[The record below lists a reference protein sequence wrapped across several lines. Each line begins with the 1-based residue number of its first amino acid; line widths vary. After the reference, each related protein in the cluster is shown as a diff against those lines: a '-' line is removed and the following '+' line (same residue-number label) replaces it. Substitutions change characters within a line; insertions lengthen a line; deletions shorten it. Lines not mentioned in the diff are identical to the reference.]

1 MGRQSTREPS
11 ASERLELMQGT
22 LDMLILKTLRAGPMH
37 GQGIARMIEQTSEDL
52 LRVDHGSLYPALQ
65 RLLQEGWIT
74 AAWGVSSNN
83 RKAKFYSL
91 SRAGR
96 EHLQK
101 ETSRWEK
108 LTRAIALIMNPS
120 VQE

>member
-1 MGRQSTREPS
+1 MGRLSTREPS

-22 LDMLILKTLRAGPMH
+22 LDMLILKTLRLGPMH
-37 GQGIARMIEQTSEDL
+37 GQGIARVIEQTSEDL

-65 RLLQEGWIT
+65 RLQQEGWVT
-74 AAWGVSSNN
+74 AEWGTSTNN

-91 SRAGR
+91 TRAGR
-96 EHLQK
+96 EHLRK

-108 LTRAIALIMNPS
+108 LSRAITLIMNPAG
-120 VQE
+120 QG